1 MNGMMR
7 VLGTFAAGVL
17 FAGALS
23 RTGFTS
29 WDEVHGMFSFSDLR
43 LTLTFG
49 VAATLL
55 AGAFFIAKKKGARIP
70 VREIHKGSILGG
82 VFFGLGWALSG
93 ACPSIAVVQLG
104 EAQLGALWTFGGI
117 FAGNWAYSVVQERW
131 LKWPR
136 VSCDD

>member
-1 MNGMMR
+1 MTGLMR
-7 VLGTFAAGVL
+7 TLGVFSAGIL
-17 FAGALS
+17 FAMVLS

-49 VAATLL
+49 VSVTML
-55 AGAFFIAKKKGARIP
+55 AIAFFIAKKKGARLP
-70 VREIHKGSILGG
+70 SREIHKGSILGG

-93 ACPSIAVVQLG
+93 ACPSIALVQLG
-104 EAQLGALWTFGGI
+104 EAQLGALWTFAGI
-117 FAGNWAYSVVQERW
+117 FAGNWAYSVAQDRW